1 MKENEMHVLVNDD
14 VCGVDRCMIDD
25 FCHFV
30 PRSSATS
37 VELPYVT
44 LFKDYFAVYT
54 SRYNGIPFDYKCRN
68 IVMVCLYQGRE
79 DLIKGDGDEL
89 PYFIFTNI
97 HSIFRKVEHNTIIQS
112 YNEISFAKQT
122 NDTLAAFAS
131 IVKNRRC
138 LRDFFVVYLD
148 HEEHL
153 CCNTE
158 TLETYRY
165 NITMMD
171 TVIPLLRENVN
182 NMSKLRERESG
193 ERKLSSG
200 ERSFLF
206 LSKDG
211 NSVKDKGDYYLRMQ
225 SKNGVVRASND
236 ILYAQKS
243 TQNDH
248 FIVKCSVVDGIY
260 YLMHDNKYIQSD
272 EIDLSLNSTIPK
284 KSQRLRFRMT
294 SFNTFTITP
303 WNSSTCLRMYMT
315 SPRYASLWFD
325 SHREA
330 IPLYLFLEKSS

>member
-1 MKENEMHVLVNDD
+1 MHVLVNDD
-14 VCGVDRCMIDD
+14 VYGVDRCMIDD
-25 FCHFV
+25 LCHFV

-68 IVMVCLYQGRE
+68 VVMVYLYQGRE
-79 DLIKGDGDEL
+79 DLIKGDGNEL

-112 YNEISFAKQT
+112 YDEI
-122 NDTLAAFAS
+122 DLAAFAS

-148 HEEHL
+148 YEEYL

-182 NMSKLRERESG
+182 NMTKLRERE
-193 ERKLSSG
+193 ERQSPKEHLIASPLVGCS
-200 ERSFLF
+200 SFLF

-211 NSVKDKGDYYLRMQ
+211 NSVKDKGNYYLRMQ
-225 SKNGVVRASND
+225 SKNGVVRANNN

-248 FIVKCSVVDGIY
+248 FIVKCSVIDGIY
-260 YLMHDNKYIQSD
+260 YLMHDDKYIQSD

-284 KSQRLRFRMT
+284 KSQRLRFHMT
-294 SFNTFTITP
+294 SFNTFAITG
-303 WNSSTCLRMYMT
+303 WNNSTCLRMYMT

-325 SHREA
+325 SHHEA
-330 IPLYLFLEKSS
+330 IPLYLFLTIII